1 MKQALMLL
9 LIGCMA
15 CAQTKPNMDKEIK
28 LDSKAKKAS
37 YAVGVVLAKN
47 VKQNSPDSLDLEA
60 VFKGFYDTWND
71 KKAQMTEQECQ
82 EAVSEALASASERKS
97 AGAKKA
103 GEDFLAANAKK
114 EGVKTTPSGLQYKVV
129 SSGTGGKSP
138 SATSEVTVHYSGK
151 LIDGSEFD
159 SSYKRGEPA
168 TFPLNGVIPGWTEGL
183 QLMKEGDKWT
193 FFIPQQLGYGSQG
206 AGGAIPPFSTLVFDV
221 ELIKVK

>member
-15 CAQTKPNMDKEIK
+15 CAQNKPNMDKEIK
-28 LDSKAKKAS
+28 LDSEAKKAS

-47 VKQNSPDSLDLEA
+47 VKQNSPDSLDLDA
-60 VFKGFYDTWND
+60 VFKGFYDVWNE
-71 KKAQMTEQECQ
+71 KKTQLTEQECQ
-82 EAVSEALASASERKS
+82 DAVTKALSAASERKS

-103 GEDFLAANAKK
+103 GEDFLAENAKK
-114 EGVKTTPSGLQYKVV
+114 EGVKSTSSGLQYKVITAG
-129 SSGTGGKSP
+129 SGKSP
-138 SATSEVTVHYSGK
+138 GPTSEVTVHYSGK
-151 LIDGSEFD
+151 LIDGTEFD

-168 TFPLNGVIPGWTEGL
+168 TFPLNGVIPGWTEAL

-193 FFIPQQLGYGSQG
+193 IFIPQSLGYGSQG

>member
-15 CAQTKPNMDKEIK
+15 CAQNKPNMDKEIK

-37 YAVGVVLAKN
+37 YAVGVVLAQN

-60 VFKGFYDTWND
+60 VFKGFYDSWNG
-71 KKAQMTEQECQ
+71 KKTQMTEKECQ
-82 EAVSEALASASERKS
+82 DAVSEALSAASERKS
-97 AGAKKA
+97 AGAKQA
-103 GEDFLAANAKK
+103 GEEFLAANAKK
-114 EGVKTTPSGLQYKVV
+114 EGVKTTASGLQYKVV
-129 SSGTGGKSP
+129 SSGSGKSP

-151 LIDGSEFD
+151 LIDGTEFD

-193 FFIPQQLGYGSQG
+193 LFIPYQLGYGSQG
-206 AGGAIPPFSTLVFDV
+206 AGGAIPPYATLVFDV

>member
-15 CAQTKPNMDKEIK
+15 CAQNKPNMDKEIK
-28 LDSKAKKAS
+28 LDTKAKRAS

-60 VFKGFYDTWND
+60 VFKGFYDTWSD
-71 KKAQMTEQECQ
+71 KKPQMTEQECQ
-82 EAVSEALASASERKS
+82 DAVTKALSEASERKS

-103 GEDFLAANAKK
+103 GEDFLAENAKK
-114 EGVKTTPSGLQYKVV
+114 EGVKTTASGLQYKVI
-129 SSGTGGKSP
+129 SSGSGKSP
-138 SATSEVTVHYSGK
+138 AATSEVTVHYSGK
-151 LIDGSEFD
+151 LIDGTEFD

-168 TFPLNGVIPGWTEGL
+168 TFPLNGVIPGWTEAL

-193 FFIPQQLGYGSQG
+193 IYIPQQLGYGSQG